1 MATVPAKKIFTVSQ
15 INTLVCEMLD
25 EYFSDIWIVGEISNL
40 KTYESGHIYFTLK
53 DETSQLAAVCFR
65 DSARKLKFKLET
77 GMLVIGH
84 GRLEV
89 YAASGKYQIILDTIE
104 PRGIGALQQAF
115 EQLKRKL
122 EKEGLFDQARKR
134 QLPKLPRVIGII
146 TSPSGAAIHDM
157 LKTLRR
163 YRAHCQVLLYPVQ
176 VQGEGAAAQIVR
188 ALDCLGRRE
197 DVEVIILGR
206 GGGSI
211 EDLWPFNEEVVARA
225 IAACRVPVVTGIG
238 HEVDFTIA
246 DFVADVRAATP
257 TAAAQV
263 VAQGWYELEE
273 RFNRAVADLF
283 QVMQD
288 YLFHYELEERFNRAV
303 ADLFQVMQ
311 DYLFHYEQRV
321 DELSRHRAF
330 EQVVR
335 RLQDSRHRSEIYQA
349 AMVNAIRRHLGVQ
362 AAALNLLNEQLSR
375 QNPVVK
381 IRLRQVALTDLKSRL
396 WRALTAQTTNFNT
409 RLERLASTL
418 NALSPL
424 ASLARGYALCL
435 KPDGTLVKK
444 IGQVAVSED
453 VFIRLSDGRL
463 KCQVQ
468 DKIRG
473 GENGE

>member
-288 YLFHYELEERFNRAV
+288 YLFHYE
-303 ADLFQVMQ
+303 
-311 DYLFHYEQRV
+311 QRV